1 MWAGGAGLVCTDNTV
16 VSERSGMRMTSGTSA
31 NRLIGKRDLIHL
43 AILLATATGIGV
55 YLIATTVLVCRDGT
69 FYIHLARKLS
79 TSPVNVIRAHP
90 AGYPFLIFATH
101 RIVALFADGTSLY
114 SWIYSAQCVNLLCR
128 LLALVALY
136 FIGRLL
142 VGSRHSFWGLLILV
156 FLPYP
161 AKYGSDALRDWPH
174 MLFLSC
180 GFLALLWAAKE
191 RSWKVF
197 FLVGLLS
204 GLGYLIRPVCA
215 QLLVYGIIWLTY
227 CFSQPAKTIS
237 RNRAVAALILL
248 LVGFLIPAG
257 PDMKTRGAV
266 APRRVGQLISG
277 FPCGNRSIQR
287 EEQNLS
293 CDEASGVYVAG
304 PSAGFV
310 NAFYEIYRDLGE
322 NLMWVFVLPWL
333 VGLFY
338 YSRPVQTGKG
348 KHLVPAFIGLN
359 LVFLVLRSTSV
370 NVGLSK
376 RHILPLICF
385 TCFYISTGL
394 DGLIWK
400 IAGKRQGSTA
410 SARGKRISFC
420 VLVVMGLGVCSAK
433 LFLPLG
439 IDKHNYR
446 NAAKWLNENMP
457 KRALIAVPD
466 KRISFYAER
475 TGLAYEQDVPQ
486 QARYVVR
493 ILKAK
498 TEIPIEEQMPEAK
511 RVFSI
516 AGDDKESGVV
526 IYDFG
531 NCISE
536 KVSFVG
542 YECEKIGDEK
552 YRFSLIFKVKNG
564 FEQDWVVYFHAAVG
578 DENIILLPEKSRQ
591 YGYENWDFRPRP
603 ATSAWPK
610 NQCITITREIS
621 AKPIPYDFNLGFYTS
636 QAGRHGRQI
645 NMGWV
650 DLGDIE

>member
-1 MWAGGAGLVCTDNTV
+1 MA
-16 VSERSGMRMTSGTSA
+16 VSESA

-55 YLIATTVLVCRDGT
+55 YLIATTVLIGRDGT
-69 FYIHLARKLS
+69 FYVGLARKLS
-79 TSPVNVIRAHP
+79 TSPVSVIRSHP
-90 AGYPFLIFATH
+90 VGYPFLIFAAH
-101 RIVALFADGTSLY
+101 RVVAFFGDGSSLHT
-114 SWIYSAQCVNLLCR
+114 WMYSAQCISLLCR
-128 LLALVALY
+128 VLALVPLY
-136 FIGRLL
+136 FVGRML

-161 AKYGSDALRDWPH
+161 AKFGSNTLRDWPH

-180 GFLALLWAAKE
+180 GFLVLLWAARE
-191 RSWKVF
+191 RKWKVF

-215 QLLVYGIIWLTY
+215 QLLVYGIIWLSY
-227 CFSQPAKTIS
+227 CLLQPAGTIS
-237 RNRAVAALILL
+237 RKRAVAALILL

-257 PDMKTRGAV
+257 PDMKTKGAV
-266 APRRVGQLISG
+266 APRRVRQLIDTSPSG
-277 FPCGNRSIQR
+277 EQPVRS
-287 EEQNLS
+287 EER
-293 CDEASGVYVAG
+293 DVPRDKGSGVCMAG

-310 NAFYEIYRDLGE
+310 KALYEIYRGLGE
-322 NLMWVFVLPWL
+322 NLMWVFVVPWL

-338 YSRPVQTGKG
+338 YFRPAQTGKE
-348 KHLVPAFIGLN
+348 KHLMPAFIGLN

-370 NVGLSK
+370 DAGLSK

-394 DGLIWK
+394 DTLIWK
-400 IAGKRQGSTA
+400 IAGNRPSGIA
-410 SARGKRISFC
+410 SVRGKRILFC
-420 VLVVMGLGVCSAK
+420 VLVVMGLGVCSTK

-446 NAAKWLNENMP
+446 NAAKWLRENTP
-457 KRALIAVPD
+457 ERALIAVPD

-475 TGLAYEQDVPQ
+475 TGLAYEQDVSQ
-486 QARYVVR
+486 YARYVVR

-498 TEIPIEEQMPEAK
+498 EEIPIEEQVPEAK

-526 IYDFG
+526 IYDFE

-542 YECEKIGDEK
+542 YDCEKIGDEK
-552 YRFSLIFKVKNG
+552 YRLSLIFRVKNG
-564 FEQDWVVYFHAAVG
+564 FEQDWVIYFHGAVS

-591 YGYENWDFRPRP
+591 YGYANWDFRPRP

-610 NQCITITREIS
+610 NQSITITRDIS

-636 QAGRHGRQI
+636 QAGHHGREI
-645 NMGWV
+645 NIGWV
-650 DLGDIE
+650 DLGDIEQGSGR